1 MVLALLDNGF
11 GVGFS
16 RELNPKT
23 VLEGRAGGITAIV
36 RGPRD
41 RRRGG
46 DRDSG
51 DGANGSRRMRIV
63 RDLPHEVQEETD
75 VWIPVR
81 GGLEECPATRLEEC
95 LLPASGAK
103 QQH

>member
-1 MVLALLDNGF
+1 
-11 GVGFS
+11 
-16 RELNPKT
+16 
-23 VLEGRAGGITAIV
+23 
-36 RGPRD
+36 
-41 RRRGG
+41 
-46 DRDSG
+46 
-51 DGANGSRRMRIV
+51 MRIV

>member
-23 VLEGRAGGITAIV
+23 VLEGRAGGITATV

-51 DGANGSRRMRIV
+51 AGANGSRRMRIV

-81 GGLEECPATRLEEC
+81 GGPEACPGTETEACR
-95 LLPASGAK
+95 PAASGRA
-103 QQH
+103 Q